1 MLESILKIC
10 NKDLK
15 LCIAADI
22 SLPSE
27 SILTLSISD
36 WKLKIPDL
44 KDRLVVFLFCK
55 ETTF

>member
-1 MLESILKIC
+1 MLESILEIC
-10 NKDLK
+10 NKDLM